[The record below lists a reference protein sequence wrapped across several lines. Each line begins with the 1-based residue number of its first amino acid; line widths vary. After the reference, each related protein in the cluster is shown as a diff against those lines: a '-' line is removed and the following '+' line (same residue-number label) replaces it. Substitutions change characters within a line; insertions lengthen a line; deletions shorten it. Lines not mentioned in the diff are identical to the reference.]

1 MRTVRNINMRDL
13 ECELKEYLIT
23 NQSGNIK
30 EIIKYTNCANLF
42 QEELHEWDVQEYA
55 EQLFAN
61 ARQRFLNKIF
71 TDEMLKIAQLFSE
84 RHIKVVFLKGI
95 ILAEKLYKEPEKR
108 RSGDID
114 ILVDID
120 FLGYAIGLLNE
131 LGYEFRTKN
140 NYLSAQRYNRLNKE
154 MQEMSVHIP
163 TLVKRIADND
173 YKLPCI
179 ELDCHIAIY
188 GKMKQKFE
196 IAKKYLS
203 RAELQEWCN
212 SYVYVL
218 EKYDNIIMLAG
229 HYVKDVFRNQIFRY
243 FSGWM
248 PMRFNIK
255 LNLLLDIAYL
265 LERENVDYVI
275 LRKRLEN
282 IGKYK
287 EFEIVFRIIAE
298 LFPNLIP
305 NNFFEQKRVEKQELD
320 VMPVVMKYLEH
331 INIKEFICDVK
342 LNSLKEILM
351 SAHFRGEKININEE
365 FFILPKCCLDIK
377 NSNHIKKYAK
387 CVILLEDN
395 KIKLYIRIINL
406 KTKKY
411 LPTIR
416 FSIENVNEN
425 KESFFYTFTVQVE
438 QRDND
443 INTLLKKG
451 KEIYEEGEVYINEEK
466 ELTYYIAIPIDENRI
481 RQKRILLF
489 DISISERKEDGEEVY
504 TEREWMSKYNI
515 EDYRQVTID

>member
-1 MRTVRNINMRDL
+1 
-13 ECELKEYLIT
+13 
-23 NQSGNIK
+23 
-30 EIIKYTNCANLF
+30 
-42 QEELHEWDVQEYA
+42 
-55 EQLFAN
+55 
-61 ARQRFLNKIF
+61 
-71 TDEMLKIAQLFSE
+71 
-84 RHIKVVFLKGI
+84 
-95 ILAEKLYKEPEKR
+95 
-108 RSGDID
+108 
-114 ILVDID
+114 
-120 FLGYAIGLLNE
+120 
-131 LGYEFRTKN
+131 
-140 NYLSAQRYNRLNKE
+140 
-154 MQEMSVHIP
+154 
-163 TLVKRIADND
+163 
-173 YKLPCI
+173 
-179 ELDCHIAIY
+179 
-188 GKMKQKFE
+188 
-196 IAKKYLS
+196 
-203 RAELQEWCN
+203 
-212 SYVYVL
+212 
-218 EKYDNIIMLAG
+218 
-229 HYVKDVFRNQIFRY
+229 
-243 FSGWM
+243 
-248 PMRFNIK
+248 
-255 LNLLLDIAYL
+255 
-265 LERENVDYVI
+265 
-275 LRKRLEN
+275 
-282 IGKYK
+282 
-287 EFEIVFRIIAE
+287 
-298 LFPNLIP
+298 
-305 NNFFEQKRVEKQELD
+305 
-320 VMPVVMKYLEH
+320 MPVVMKYLEH